1 MTEKESPSTGKDKG
15 GEKLAPCQV
24 TYTAEG
30 QSGRG
35 TSMHFSERGVLIECR
50 DPLPLNSRVKV
61 VLQFPGFK
69 STIELQGEVVWTN
82 MYGPNDALS
91 PRGMGVKFLNVE
103 RDTERLLADMSGK
116 YDATASIYSC
126 YYT

>member
-1 MTEKESPSTGKDKG
+1 MTERENQSPGKEKG
-15 GEKLAPCQV
+15 TEKLAPCQV
-24 TYTAEG
+24 TYTSEA

-35 TSMHFSERGVLIECR
+35 TSMHFSERGVLIECQE
-50 DPLPLNSRVKV
+50 PLPLNSKVKV

-69 STIELQGEVVWTN
+69 NTIELQGEVVWTN
-82 MYGPNDALS
+82 IHGPNDALS
-91 PRGMGVKFLNVE
+91 PRGMGVKFLTVE
-103 RDTERLLADMSGK
+103 RETERLLADMAGK

>member
-1 MTEKESPSTGKDKG
+1 MTERENQSPGKEKTT
-15 GEKLAPCQV
+15 EKLGPCEV
-24 TYTAEG
+24 SYTSEG
-30 QSGRG
+30 QTGRG

-50 DPLPLNSRVKV
+50 EPLPLNSKVKV

-69 STIELQGEVVWTN
+69 NTIELQGEVVWTN
-82 MYGPNDALS
+82 IHGPNDTLS
-91 PRGMGVKFLNVE
+91 PRGMGVKFLSVE

>member
-1 MTEKESPSTGKDKG
+1 MTERENQSPGKEKG
-15 GEKLAPCQV
+15 AEKLAPCQV
-24 TYTAEG
+24 TYTSEA
-30 QSGRG
+30 QSGWG
-35 TSMHFSERGVLIECR
+35 TSMHFSERGVLIECQE
-50 DPLPLNSRVKV
+50 PLPLNSKVKV

-69 STIELQGEVVWTN
+69 NTIELQGEVVWTN

-103 RDTERLLADMSGK
+103 RDTERLLADMSAK

>member
-1 MTEKESPSTGKDKG
+1 MTEKDSQSSSRDKG

-24 TYTAEG
+24 TFSTET

-50 DPLPLNSRVKV
+50 DPLPLNSKVKV
-61 VLQFPGFK
+61 VLQFPGLK
-69 STIELQGEVVWTN
+69 NTIELLGEVVWTN
-82 MYGPNDALS
+82 IYGPSDALS

-103 RDTERLLADMSGK
+103 RNTERLLADMSGK
-116 YDATASIYSC
+116 YDATASMYSC